1 MFTVWDSL
9 GHTRIDRGREQRF
22 FDCRVCQPD
31 ECQPVQAVTWGK
43 EQSRDILFAS
53 TASEVWNNYTGF
65 HKAFDVE
72 TGKRLCSFDDYGAGE
87 CSDVDPRGKSPP
99 IWKNILLELYLGTEV
114 ALATCTEGQRFKLS
128 MYDIRSRRLTR
139 SVDLDKL
146 HRWYQETDDN
156 RTNPLINKVPSM
168 INQVSYS
175 SDGVYIAL
183 ARSDNSVHI
192 YDSRFLDRR
201 LYNFKHE
208 RPSEGTLD
216 DEKYGVYQIQWMDCP
231 NTGRTGLISAGA
243 DGRSCLSITDK
254 PYY

>member
-1 MFTVWDSL
+1 
-9 GHTRIDRGREQRF
+9 
-22 FDCRVCQPD
+22 
-31 ECQPVQAVTWGK
+31 
-43 EQSRDILFAS
+43 
-53 TASEVWNNYTGF
+53 
-65 HKAFDVE
+65 
-72 TGKRLCSFDDYGAGE
+72 
-87 CSDVDPRGKSPP
+87 
-99 IWKNILLELYLGTEV
+99 
-114 ALATCTEGQRFKLS
+114 
-128 MYDIRSRRLTR
+128 
-139 SVDLDKL
+139 
-146 HRWYQETDDN
+146 
-156 RTNPLINKVPSM
+156 M

-243 DGRSCLSITDK
+243 DGRSGLLTTDK